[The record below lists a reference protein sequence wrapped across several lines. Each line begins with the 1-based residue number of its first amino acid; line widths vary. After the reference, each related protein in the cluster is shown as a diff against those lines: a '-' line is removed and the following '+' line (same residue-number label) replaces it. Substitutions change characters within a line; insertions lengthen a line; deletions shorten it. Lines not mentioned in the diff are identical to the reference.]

1 MNAEVFYEKFKEWQR
16 NVSFKVE
23 FLMCNRNLTYGRSN
37 VQLSQQKH
45 KSLKYT
51 RAACNLLGRCQLW
64 LTKQKGDCSKEKT
77 TNI

>member
-1 MNAEVFYEKFKEWQR
+1 MKKEKIVEQR
-16 NVSFKVE
+16 SSVLYKVE
-23 FLMCNRNLTYGRSN
+23 FLMCNKNLPYGRSN
-37 VQLSQQKH
+37 VQLSQQEH

-51 RAACNLLGRCQLW
+51 RAASILLGWCQLW

>member
-1 MNAEVFYEKFKEWQR
+1 MYNK
-16 NVSFKVE
+16 
-23 FLMCNRNLTYGRSN
+23 NLPYGRSN
-37 VQLSQQKH
+37 VQLSQQGV

-51 RAACNLLGRCQLW
+51 RAASILLGWCQLW

>member
-1 MNAEVFYEKFKEWQR
+1 MFYEKFKEWQS

-23 FLMCNRNLTYGRSN
+23 FLMYNRNLPYGQSN
-37 VQLSQQKH
+37 VHVSQQEH

-51 RAACNLLGRCQLW
+51 RAASILLGWCQLW
-64 LTKQKGDCSKEKT
+64 LTKQKDDCSKEKT